1 MKLWNHPNGC
11 NLTVKQKRERR
22 RPSLSRILILC
33 QASLLLLILLFTIVS
48 TVFLNRA
55 TLTQFRQEQ
64 QQIIQDSIA
73 VVRSDLESTEQVLW
87 SLFADISERQNL
99 YSEDSGEQ
107 YFGKYSTYQD
117 ICNVC
122 ALNPDIGFVF
132 AAKKNDFMV
141 SYASSSSYNNLEIRE
156 HLGQML
162 DEDFKDVSLFQ
173 WNLIYIKD
181 TPYFIYTYYY
191 FSRNLYVGNVVPVA
205 KEIETLTSAIGS
217 DSTFTIT
224 DISGREWRY
233 DPGEPQNGQGMGYAY
248 ECSLTES
255 ISVSGFIP
263 HILGNQMAFSTL
275 QATVGLGIV
284 CILGLLLQSFVVYQT
299 YAKPITSLSRELT
312 DVEGDLH
319 HITISEDAYTKE
331 LYSLKGSIRHL
342 LNEVI
347 TRRLDAY
354 ESKLREQDTQL
365 FMLRS
370 QLRPHFYLNAITTIN
385 SMTYQGR
392 EEDIRHFLDALSVHM
407 RYMMRTD
414 ESRITLGEEI
424 KHIRAYIA
432 MQEIRYPSKIIHH
445 IDIPEEMDDIMI
457 PHLILYTVVENTF
470 KYSMGIEDVL
480 LIMIQGE
487 WTGDGFK
494 VTVEDNGNG
503 YPQDVLQLY
512 NGPLPQN
519 MDSERK
525 RHIGLR
531 NIKQTLELKYKR
543 SDLLRIRNSVPHG
556 AVTELTFPVKKK

>member
-141 SYASSSSYNNLEIRE
+141 SYASASSYNNLEIRE

-162 DEDFKDVSLFQ
+162 DEDFKDLSLFQ

-191 FSRNLYVGNVVPVA
+191 FSRNLYVGNVVPA
-205 KEIETLTSAIGS
+205 AQEIETLTSAIGS

-255 ISVSGFIP
+255 ISVSGFTP

-284 CILGLLLQSFVVYQT
+284 CVLGLLLQSFVVYQT